1 MVLPTIAISI
11 PLPLLLRGE
20 NITNIVFTIVGRVIF
35 IWEAIK
41 KRSHE
46 LIFKS
51 EDKNKAKILWATN
64 YAIEKLEEQ

>member
-11 PLPLLLRGE
+11 PHPLLLRGVK
-20 NITNIVFTIVGRVIF
+20 ITNIVFTIVGRVIF

-51 EDKNKAKILWATN
+51 DDKNKAKILWATN